1 MFYSGFITG
10 GSQTNIYDATNDI
23 CFANTGS
30 QRLAQTNEPIKPNLK
45 FQIVSKKHFLHN

>member
-10 GSQTNIYDATNDI
+10 GVKPIFMMLQMIM

-45 FQIVSKKHFLHN
+45 FQPL